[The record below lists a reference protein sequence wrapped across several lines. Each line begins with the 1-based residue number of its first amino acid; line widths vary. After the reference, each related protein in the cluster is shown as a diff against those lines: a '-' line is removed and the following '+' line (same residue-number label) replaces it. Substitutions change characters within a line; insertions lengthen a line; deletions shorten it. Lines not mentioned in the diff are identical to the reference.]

1 MADSRTVQA
10 KVSSKCVNEIHVSG
24 SRYPKPL
31 RRDSLVSADF
41 RRKILINGAKSG
53 LIDFQTVLDAERS
66 VLSFQ
71 DQLAQSKGQITSD
84 VISLYQAWVGAG
96 R

>member
-1 MADSRTVQA
+1 
-10 KVSSKCVNEIHVSG
+10 
-24 SRYPKPL
+24 
-31 RRDSLVSADF
+31 
-41 RRKILINGAKSG
+41 

-84 VISLYQAWVGAG
+84 VISLYQALGGGWTAMTGMPPSAPVNGFIKTLVSQLKMRAY
-96 R
+96 RNKTP